1 MSSTTTVTDATFGAE
16 VEQHEG
22 LAVVDFTATWCGPC
36 RVLAPILEE
45 VAAERA
51 GSVKVLKLDMDE
63 NTRTVTRFNVRSA
76 PTLMFFRDGQPVGQI
91 IGAVPKARID
101 AALAELA

>member
-22 LAVVDFTATWCGPC
+22 LAVVDFTAAWCGPC
-36 RVLAPILEE
+36 RVLAPILEQ
-45 VAAERA
+45 VAEERA
-51 GSVKVLKLDMDE
+51 GAVKVMKLDMDE

-76 PTLMFFRDGQPVGQI
+76 PTLIFFRDGQPVGHI
-91 IGAVPKARID
+91 VGAVPKARID
-101 AALAELA
+101 AALAELG

>member
-1 MSSTTTVTDATFGAE
+1 MSSTTTVTDATFATE
-16 VEQHEG
+16 VEQHRG

-36 RVLAPILEE
+36 RVLAPILEQ

-63 NTRTVTRFNVRSA
+63 NTRTVARFNVRSA
-76 PTLMFFRDGQPVGQI
+76 PTLLFFRDGQPVGQI

-101 AALAELA
+101 AALEAHA